1 MFFAL
6 ARARPAAERAGLVV
20 PQLLG
25 AARGLAWKSSSRP
38 TRDEL
43 MRGSRKGWS
52 IKRQIVPDRV
62 RIPAESWKLV
72 VGDEVEVKL
81 WAHTMTYNDKQET
94 PKKAAKKAAKPQPVE
109 PTPKTQRGKVLEVRP
124 LENRIVV
131 SGVNLQT
138 KRLKA
143 AAGGTGSTELRPGPV
158 HYSNARLIDP
168 STKRPTRVEFRTSEG
183 RRVRVAAGSKAVVP
197 YPKQAQVRRPTKEDG
212 PRDTEARHVF
222 EVTNP
227 QHAAF
232 MASRKQRAAA
242 LASAEREPRGLSA

>member
-1 MFFAL
+1 MFAL
-6 ARARPAAERAGLVV
+6 LSRARQAAESAAAASMVA

-25 AARGLAWKSSSRP
+25 AVRGLAWKTSSRP
-38 TRDEL
+38 TREEL

-72 VGDEVEVKL
+72 VGDEVEVML
-81 WAHTMTYNDKQET
+81 WKYGKHRKGTVEGAAGDKVQAVQ
-94 PKKAAKKAAKPQPVE
+94 AAK
-109 PTPKTQRGKVLEVRP
+109 PKTQRGKVLELRP

-143 AAGGTGSTELRPGPV
+143 QAGGAGTTELRPGPI
-158 HYSNARLIDP
+158 HYSNALLIDP
-168 STKRPTRVEFRTSEG
+168 STNQPARVELRMKEG
-183 RRVRVAAGSKAVVP
+183 KRVRVACASKAIVP
-197 YPKQAQVRRPTKEDG
+197 YPKQAQIRRPNKEDG

-227 QHAAF
+227 QYAAF
-232 MASRKQRAAA
+232 MASRKQ
-242 LASAEREPRGLSA
+242 